1 VVQKGGEKRKQAR
14 NKVVRLISHEKKEG
28 SMKTVVTVAVLSFL
42 GLAMAGFGAE
52 QVLFSMSDPVGDDY
66 GPGTYR
72 YPTFEVFTKGAFD
85 ITRVEIS
92 TDELDLIVKVQI
104 AGELLNPWGAPKGF
118 SIQMIDFYLD
128 TAPGGSTETIFD
140 TSIPP
145 NLDRNPKGTINAV
158 ISEDSAWEFTFRIQG
173 WVGDMFVPMA
183 KEPEMTALLGKPY
196 AVNLAFH
203 LPPAPEGAPKYA
215 KYEEVAEV
223 LPDPATRTIVFKIP
237 LAVIGKPTPEWKF
250 VLYMAGVDW
259 GNARIVLAEVGDW
272 NFGGGRDDDSDPNII
287 DMLGPQ
293 EEILD
298 YTRVSPV
305 VLPGMPLIAKGG

>member
-1 VVQKGGEKRKQAR
+1 
-14 NKVVRLISHEKKEG
+14 
-28 SMKTVVTVAVLSFL
+28 MKASVKFVIIAAIL
-42 GLAMAGFGAE
+42 GLAMVGLGAP
-52 QVLFSMSDPVGDDY
+52 QVLFAVNDPVGDDY
-66 GPGTYR
+66 GPGNYR

-85 ITRVEIS
+85 ITHVEIS
-92 TDELDLIVKVQI
+92 VDELDLIVKVQI
-104 AGELLNPWGAPKGF
+104 AGELLNPWGAPNGF

-128 TAPGGSTETIFD
+128 TGPGGSTETIFD

-145 NLDRNPKGTINAV
+145 NLDRNPRGTINAA
-158 ISEDSAWEFTFRIQG
+158 ISKDSAWEFAFRVQG

-196 AVNLAFH
+196 AINLAFH
-203 LPPAPEGAPKYA
+203 LPPAPEDVPRYA
-215 KYEEVAEV
+215 KYEGVARV
-223 LPDPATRTIVFKIP
+223 LADPATRTITFSIP
-237 LAVIGKPTPEWKF
+237 LEVIGKPAPEWKF

-259 GNARIVLAEVGDW
+259 GNARIVLSEVGDW
-272 NFGGGRDDDSDPNII
+272 TFGGGKDDDSDPNII

-305 VLPGMPLIAKGG
+305 VLPGLLLVAKE